1 MNKGISYF
9 QMKKAFRDIDDPD
22 INGNF
27 MTVFPANH
35 INRFIDYKSMISE
48 EKSKY
53 LFIIA
58 DNHSSDKNDK
68 HWWSILDF
76 EPKTDLIFF
85 YTFGADGLKSFI
97 KQDNK
102 KVIEKYFLG

>member
-85 YTFGADGLKSFI
+85 IRLVLMASKALSNRTI
-97 KQDNK
+97 KK
-102 KVIEKYFLG
+102 

>member
-27 MTVFPANH
+27 MAVFPANH

-76 EPKTDLIFF
+76 EPKTDLIFL
-85 YTFGADGLKSFI
+85 Y
-97 KQDNK
+97 
-102 KVIEKYFLG
+102 VWC

>member
-1 MNKGISYF
+1 
-9 QMKKAFRDIDDPD
+9 
-22 INGNF
+22 

-58 DNHSSDKNDK
+58 E
-68 HWWSILDF
+68 IIAQT
-76 EPKTDLIFF
+76 KTTSTGGVFQTL
-85 YTFGADGLKSFI
+85 SQ
-97 KQDNK
+97 KQT
-102 KVIEKYFLG
+102 